1 MNNNKMNIMSIVAI
15 VVGILGIILGG
26 VAIFLG
32 MQNVKKI
39 EKKLIDLDTKTSS
52 MTTDLDKIKKEI
64 EAKANSNKSED
75 KNQDVM
81 LPVLTKAFA
90 DLSKKYQEDATKFI
104 EGNGIS
110 VAKVQKEFLDNENV
124 KTTLQNGKWAFTVNN
139 NQIHLTYTSN
149 NSQEKPLNYALEING
164 VSKQFTVKSLNA
176 QAQTNTNGTNNASN
190 TTSAQTSANNSANGN
205 TNANAANG
213 SNGANNNSNQSSAN
227 TNNNN
232 NNNANN
238 TARN

>member
-15 VVGILGIILGG
+15 AVGILGIILGG

-52 MTTDLDKIKKEI
+52 MTTDLDKMKKEI
-64 EAKANSNKSED
+64 ESKANSNKSED

-90 DLSKKYQEDATKFI
+90 DLSKKYQDDATKFI

-149 NSQEKPLNYALEING
+149 NSQEKPLNYVLEING

-176 QAQTNTNGTNNASN
+176 QAQINTNGTNNASN
-190 TTSAQTSANNSANGN
+190 TTSAQTSTNNSANGN
-205 TNANAANG
+205 TNA
-213 SNGANNNSNQSSAN
+213 SNGTNNNSNQSSSNASAN

-232 NNNANN
+232 NNTNN
-238 TARN
+238 TTRN

>member
-15 VVGILGIILGG
+15 AVGILGIILGG

-52 MTTDLDKIKKEI
+52 MTTDLDKMKKEI
-64 EAKANSNKSED
+64 ESKANSNKSED

-190 TTSAQTSANNSANGN
+190 TTSAQTSTNNSANGN
-205 TNANAANG
+205 TNAANG
-213 SNGANNNSNQSSAN
+213 TNNNSNQSSSNVSAN

-232 NNNANN
+232 NNTNN
-238 TARN
+238 TTRN

>member
-1 MNNNKMNIMSIVAI
+1 MNNNKMNIMSIIAI
-15 VVGILGIILGG
+15 AVGILGIILGG

-52 MTTDLDKIKKEI
+52 MTTDLDKMKKEI
-64 EAKANSNKSED
+64 ESKANSNKSED

-190 TTSAQTSANNSANGN
+190 TTSAQTSTNNSANGN
-205 TNANAANG
+205 TNTANG
-213 SNGANNNSNQSSAN
+213 TNNNSNQSSSNSSAN

-232 NNNANN
+232 NNTNN
-238 TARN
+238 TTRN